1 MSDAPKG
8 LLSTR
13 GLSLAFG
20 GVIAADAIDFDLM
33 PGERLAVVGQNGA
46 GKTTFINICTGYLK
60 ADAGHVFFDGKD
72 VTGQTPRAITRLGVG
87 RSFQLPQVFT
97 EHTVRECLL
106 IAASAVHRHTS
117 APTLAALAAPRGG
130 WSALGAARRRTGWW
144 KPLSQAID
152 SRPVDAT
159 LELLQLGSRA
169 NDLAGTLP
177 EGQRKLLDVAMALV
191 LEPKLM
197 IMDEPTSGV
206 SSDEKHGLMAVVMK
220 ALDERKVTSI
230 FVEHDID
237 IVRRYATRLA
247 AWIAGKV
254 AADGKPDEVL
264 RDPLVVKNV
273 IGE

>member
-1 MSDAPKG
+1 MSKQG

-13 GLSLAFG
+13 GLSLSFG
-20 GVIAADAIDFDLM
+20 GVVAADAIDFDLM

-60 ADAGHVFFDGKD
+60 PSAGQVFFDATEI
-72 VTGQTPRAITRLGVG
+72 TGQSPRVITRRGVG

-97 EHTVRECLL
+97 EHTVRECLML
-106 IAASAVHRHTS
+106 GASAVKQRHGFWL
-117 APTLAALAAPRGG
+117 PMQ
-130 WSALGAARRRTGWW
+130 
-144 KPLSQAID
+144 QA
-152 SRPVDAT
+152 VDAAEVDET
-159 LELLQLGSRA
+159 LELLQLMPRA
-169 NDLAGTLP
+169 HDLAGALP

-191 LEPKLM
+191 LRPKLM

-206 SSDEKHGLMAVVMK
+206 SSDEKHGLMAVVMR

-237 IVRRYATRLA
+237 IVRRYATRLC
-247 AWIAGKV
+247 AWIAGRI
-254 AADGKPDEVL
+254 AADGPPDEVL
-264 RDPLVVKNV
+264 RDPVVIKNV

>member
-1 MSDAPKG
+1 MTTAAANSFQASPTKG

-13 GLSLAFG
+13 GLSLKFG
-20 GVIAADAIDFDLM
+20 GVVAADSIDFDLQ

-60 ADAGHVFFDGKD
+60 ADAGTVFFDGHD
-72 VTGQTPRAITRLGVG
+72 VTGHSPRDITRRGIG

-97 EHTVRECLL
+97 AHTVRECML
-106 IAASAVHRHTS
+106 IAASAVHRR
-117 APTLAALAAPRGG
+117 PGGFFRPLA
-130 WSALGAARRRTGWW
+130 
-144 KPLSQAID
+144 QAVD
-152 SRPVDAT
+152 VDEVDAT
-159 LELLQLGSRA
+159 LDLLQLGPRA
-169 NDLAGTLP
+169 DDLAGALP

-191 LEPKLM
+191 LRPKLLV
-197 IMDEPTSGV
+197 MDEPTSGV
-206 SSDEKHGLMAVVMK
+206 SSDEKHGLMAVLMK
-220 ALDERKVTSI
+220 ALDERRVTSI

-254 AADGKPDEVL
+254 AADGAPEAVL
-264 RDPLVVKNV
+264 RDPLVIKNV

>member
-1 MSDAPKG
+1 MTA

-13 GLSLAFG
+13 GLSLSFG
-20 GVIAADAIDFDLM
+20 GVVAAEAIDFDLA

-60 ADAGHVFFDGKD
+60 PSGGHVFFDGVD
-72 VTGQTPRAITRLGVG
+72 VTGHSPRSITRRGVG

-97 EHTVRECLL
+97 EHTVRECLML
-106 IAASAVHRHTS
+106 AASSVKQRHGFWLPLAEAVD
-117 APTLAALAAPRGG
+117 AAE
-130 WSALGAARRRTGWW
+130 
-144 KPLSQAID
+144 
-152 SRPVDAT
+152 VDAT
-159 LELLQLGSRA
+159 LELLQLAPRA
-169 NDLAGTLP
+169 NDLAGALP

-191 LEPKLM
+191 LRPKLM

-206 SSDEKHGLMAVVMK
+206 SSDEIHQLMAVLMR

-237 IVRRYATRLA
+237 IVRRYATRLC

-254 AADGKPDEVL
+254 AADGAPEEVL
-264 RDPLVVKNV
+264 RDPVVIKNV

>member
-1 MSDAPKG
+1 MSAA

-13 GLSLAFG
+13 GLSLKFG
-20 GVIAADAIDFDLM
+20 GVVAADAIDFDLM

-60 ADAGHVFFDGKD
+60 ADAGTVSLAGVDI
-72 VTGQTPRAITRLGVG
+72 TGQSPRAITRRGVG
-87 RSFQLPQVFT
+87 RSFQLPQVFG

-106 IAASAVHRHTS
+106 IAASAVQR
-117 APTLAALAAPRGG
+117 RGG
-130 WSALGAARRRTGWW
+130 FWAPLAQAVDAAE
-144 KPLSQAID
+144 
-152 SRPVDAT
+152 VDAT
-159 LELLQLGSRA
+159 LELLQLHERA
-169 NDLAGTLP
+169 HDLAASLP

-191 LEPKLM
+191 LRPKLM

-206 SSDEKHGLMAVVMK
+206 SSDEKHGLMAVLMK
-220 ALDERKVTSI
+220 ALDERRVTSI

-247 AWIAGKV
+247 AWIAGRI
-254 AADGKPDEVL
+254 AADGAPDEVL
-264 RDPLVVKNV
+264 RDPVVVKNV